1 MDPGSPDPAAALRRV
16 GLRVTASRLAVLRA
30 LAATAPH
37 SSVDAVVSGVRERL
51 GDGSAQTVYN
61 VLRTFTDVGLVRRIE
76 PAGRPGLYE
85 LRVGDNHHHIVC
97 RTCDA
102 IADVDC
108 AVGETPCLTA
118 ARQLR
123 LRDRRSRGHLLGP
136 MPRVCR
142 GDFCLVRRVK
152 ANTQRAT
159 PAGRHSLGSRAT
171 RVESNRPS
179 QGNTERGEGAT
190 CLIGRT

>member
-61 VLRTFTDVGLVRRIE
+61 VLRTLTDVGLVRRIE

-97 RTCDA
+97 RRCDA
-102 IADVDC
+102 IADVAC
-108 AVGETPCLTA
+108 AVGDTPCLTA
-118 ARQLR
+118 ADDSGYEIDEAEVIYWGRCPECVAATSGLSEGGKR
-123 LRDRRSRGHLLGP
+123 TRSVP
-136 MPRVCR
+136 
-142 GDFCLVRRVK
+142 
-152 ANTQRAT
+152 

-171 RVESNRPS
+171 RLKSMSHRKEPAREENDRRV
-179 QGNTERGEGAT
+179 
-190 CLIGRT
+190 

>member
-1 MDPGSPDPAAALRRV
+1 LDTGSRAHAAALRDA
-16 GLRVTASRLAVLRA
+16 GLRVTASRLAVLTA
-30 LAATAPH
+30 VAAGAPH
-37 SSVDAVVSGVRERL
+37 ASVDVVVSAVRDRL

-61 VLRTFTDVGLVRRIE
+61 VLHALADAGLVRRIE

-118 ARQLR
+118 AHDSGYEIDEAEVIFWGRCPDCRTTNVTGGQ
-123 LRDRRSRGHLLGP
+123 RSEAH
-136 MPRVCR
+136 
-142 GDFCLVRRVK
+142 
-152 ANTQRAT
+152 
-159 PAGRHSLGSRAT
+159 
-171 RVESNRPS
+171 
-179 QGNTERGEGAT
+179 TERGEDV
-190 CLIGRT
+190 RV